1 MTLGHKFLVLY
12 DYSAS
17 RIQEVRSIRETPYQY
32 YASLPYPK
40 RLYSNLLGLNLAT
53 KIWADALKSVFPET
67 GSYIMES
74 AAMPLSRH
82 NKEEINFSAF
92 SALLH

>member
-1 MTLGHKFLVLY
+1 MALGHKFLVLY
-12 DYSAS
+12 DYSAES
-17 RIQEVRSIRETPYQY
+17 KKLGPPATPLIH
-32 YASLPYPK
+32 STHPYPTLK
-40 RLYSNLLGLNLAT
+40 GFIAIFWALTWLT

-67 GSYIMES
+67 GLNIMES